1 MRPVRAFALT
11 SLLVLLAAGPAPAAF
26 EAPPVEIGQGSYRV
40 GVTAATDFAGA
51 TTAILSG
58 VRGGTRI
65 VRRPSAAG
73 PWAPSEALPGRALGV
88 AAGPVVAAAGAGAL
102 AVAWRI
108 DTPKKYAAIAATA
121 ADPGSGGALA
131 APVVVSPADA
141 GGVRHPAVA
150 VDGAGRAVL
159 AYNTGTRAIHLS
171 LRGGIAI
178 SLRSPGGAFG
188 TPVVVDPT
196 PSSRPAVALAAD
208 GRGIVAW
215 THDRRV
221 WAASVDTVAGTVGKV
236 VALTGAGAHLSVV
249 ATAGPDGGA
258 TVAWITHRTV
268 GKGTARRTFTVLQAA
283 HRAGGAAA
291 FPKTAVAIGPRGGR
305 AAYIPTIVAAA
316 DERGTATVAWTQRV
330 FVPDRSVGING
341 VTDSVQAAT
350 IGNGRAARFG
360 KTVVLRRNGAVE
372 CETPSVAARAGAS
385 VVAWAC
391 GDRRTETVSTR
402 SVAAG
407 AFPTA
412 VLRFTLNARA
422 ATQSTPVV
430 VGLDGTGLSTI
441 LAVTS
446 ELPDPTQPQVSH
458 VLATTGR

>member
-1 MRPVRAFALT
+1 MGMRLFALAI
-11 SLLVLLAAGPAPAAF
+11 LAVLVVPRAASAAF

-40 GVTAATDFAGA
+40 GVAAATDFAGA
-51 TTAILSG
+51 TTAVLSG
-58 VRGGTRI
+58 VGGGTRI

-73 PWAPSEALPGRALGV
+73 PWAPSEKLPGRELGV
-88 AAGPVVAAAGAGAL
+88 VAGPVVAAAGAGAL
-102 AVAWRI
+102 ALAWRI
-108 DTPKKYAAIAATA
+108 DTPKRYSAIAALA
-121 ADPGSGGALA
+121 ADPGSGVLG

-159 AYNTGTRAIHLS
+159 VYNTGTRAIHLS

-178 SLRSPGGAFG
+178 SLRAPGGAFG
-188 TPVVVDPT
+188 APVIVDPT
-196 PSSRPAVALAAD
+196 PSSRPAVALAPD

-221 WAASVDTVAGTVGKV
+221 WAVSVDTVAGTVGKV
-236 VALTGAGAHLSVV
+236 VALTGAAAHLSVV

-258 TVAWITHRTV
+258 TVAWVTHRSV
-268 GKGTARRTFTVLQAA
+268 GKGSARRTFTELQAA

-291 FPKTAVAIGPRGGR
+291 FPKKLLSIGPPGGR
-305 AAYIPTIVAAA
+305 RAYIPTIVAAA
-316 DERGTATVAWTQRV
+316 DERGTATVAWTQRM

-350 IGNGRAARFG
+350 IGNGRGRFG
-360 KTVVLRRNGAVE
+360 ATLVLRPEGAVD
-372 CETPSVAARAGAS
+372 CETPSVAARAGVA

-391 GDRRTETVSTR
+391 NDHRSETVSTR
-402 SVAAG
+402 STAPG
-407 AFPTA
+407 ATA
-412 VLRFTLNARA
+412 TPVLNYKLNARA
-422 ATQSTPVV
+422 ASQPTPLV
-430 VGLDGTGLSTI
+430 VGLDGTGTSTI
-441 LAVTS
+441 LAVTVDV
-446 ELPDPTQPQVSH
+446 PDPTQPQVSH